1 MRIGYEERS
10 ESTRG
15 GNGRQELGYIL
26 VEEANYT
33 MPTAKYQKFLG
44 SNILAYGYGML
55 NKFKNNNS

>member
-15 GNGRQELGYIL
+15 GIGRQELGYIL

-44 SNILAYGYGML
+44 SNILAYGYGM
-55 NKFKNNNS
+55 